1 MNTRSIFNHYWK
13 FIKKYLAS
21 QVFFLACYGIAVI
34 GTTVIIPLVYK
45 EIVDAM
51 VIRSPETSEKLMT
64 LVFIMAVTIVVYN
77 IFFRVADYVLV
88 KSQSKMIKELQ
99 DYALEK
105 LQSHSYTFFSN
116 AFVGGLVAKTRRFVT
131 AFETLHDQFIF
142 HIWMNG
148 IALVSSLFVLWHQ
161 SWTLGVA
168 FFVWLA
174 FYALLVRFMVKW
186 QIPKS
191 LDSAQA
197 DTQTTSKY
205 ADIVT
210 NILTIK
216 MFGRGKKEE
225 EDFAK
230 ETDNQEKKRTAAWIQ
245 QSFWNGL
252 FQGTVIGIFNI
263 IIIWVAV
270 DLWIQGVISAG
281 TIVLVQ
287 VYVLNSFDIVWG
299 ISRNIIRSSA
309 ALTDAAEI
317 VEIFDEI
324 PEVQD
329 PKNPEHPK
337 INQGRIEFKDV
348 SFSYQNSNKV
358 FEGLNLV
365 IEPGEKVALVGHSGA
380 GKTTITKLLLRF
392 IDIQNGKIEIDGQ
405 DITRIKQDD
414 LRDNIAYV
422 PQDPSLFH
430 RSLWENIG
438 YGNPRATLS
447 DIIDAAKQAHA
458 HEFIEK
464 LPQGYDSLVGER
476 GIKLSG
482 GERQRIAIARAM
494 LKKSAIVVLDEATS
508 SLDSLAEKKIQEA
521 LEKLIKDKTTIVI
534 AHRLSTIRKMDRIV
548 VLEDGKIAEIG
559 THGELLKKKG
569 IYSKLWKSQ
578 VGGFIADGES

>member
-1 MNTRSIFNHYWK
+1 MNAKSIFNHYWK
-13 FIKKYLAS
+13 FIRKRIVS
-21 QVFFLACYGIAVI
+21 QVLLLACYGTATIA
-34 GTTVIIPLVYK
+34 TTVIIPLIYK
-45 EIVDAM
+45 GMVDAIA
-51 VIRSPETSEKLMT
+51 VRSPETYEKLTT
-64 LVFIMAVTIVVYN
+64 LIFVMVATIIVYN
-77 IFFRVADYVLV
+77 ILFRAADYVLI
-88 KSQSKMIKELQ
+88 KSQSKIIKELQ

-105 LQSHSYTFFSN
+105 LQRHSYTFFSN

-148 IALVSSLFVLWHQ
+148 IALSSSLLVLWRQ
-161 SWTLGVA
+161 SWILGAA

-174 FYALLVRFMVKW
+174 FYTLLVRFMVKW

-197 DTQTTSKY
+197 DTKTTSKY
-205 ADIVT
+205 ADICS

-225 EDFAK
+225 DEFAE
-230 ETDNQEKKRTAAWIQ
+230 ETDNQEKKRTAAWMQ
-245 QSFWNGL
+245 QNFWNGM
-252 FQGTVIGIFNI
+252 FQGVTIGIFNI
-263 IIIWVAV
+263 VIIWITVN
-270 DLWIQGVISAG
+270 LWIQGVVSAG

-287 VYVLNSFDIVWG
+287 MYVLTSFNIVWN
-299 ISRNIIRSSA
+299 ISKNIIRASA
-309 ALTDAAEI
+309 ALTDAAEM
-317 VEIFDEI
+317 VKIFDEI
-324 PEVQD
+324 PEIQD
-329 PKNPEHPK
+329 PKNPEHLK
-337 INQGRIEFKDV
+337 ISRGKIEFKNV

-365 IEPGEKVALVGHSGA
+365 IKPGEKVALVGHSGA

-392 IDIQNGKIEIDGQ
+392 IDIEKGRIEIDGQ

-414 LRDNIAYV
+414 LRNNIAYV
-422 PQDPSLFH
+422 PQDTSLFH

-438 YGNPRATLS
+438 YGSPSATLS
-447 DIIDAAKQAHA
+447 DIIKAAKQAHA

-482 GERQRIAIARAM
+482 GERQRITIARAM
-494 LKKSAIVVLDEATS
+494 LKKSPIVILDEATS

-521 LEKLIKDKTTIVI
+521 LEKLIENKTTIVI

-548 VLEDGKIAEIG
+548 VFEEGKIAETG
-559 THGELLKKKG
+559 THEKLLEKKG
-569 IYSKLWKSQ
+569 IYSKLWESQ
-578 VGGFIADGES
+578 VGGFITAG